1 MNRIDKKFIELN
13 ANGKKAFV
21 AFITAG
27 DPDLR
32 VTEELVLS
40 LTRCGV
46 DIVELGVPFS
56 DPMAD
61 GPTIQRASER
71 ALKNKVS
78 LEGILRL
85 VKRLRTNTQI
95 PLALMS
101 YYNPIFKY
109 GINRFVKD
117 AVKDGVDGVIVPDLP
132 PEEAKD
138 LLNISRKLDFA
149 TIFLLSPTSTEERIK
164 LIAKESTGFIYYV
177 SLTGVTGAREEL
189 PEEELF
195 FMIREIKKYTAKPI
209 CVGFGISR
217 SGQAKRL
224 CRISDGVIVGSAI
237 VRMIE
242 GNLGKGYLVGRVEKF
257 VKGIA
262 GAIHGG

>member
-1 MNRIDKKFIELN
+1 MNRIDKKFIELSN
-13 ANGKKAFV
+13 HGKKAFV

-32 VTEELVLS
+32 GTEELVLS

-61 GPTIQRASER
+61 GPTIQKASER

-78 LEGILRL
+78 LKGILRL

-95 PLALMS
+95 PLVLMS

-109 GINRFVKD
+109 GTKKFVKD
-117 AVKDGVDGVIVPDLP
+117 AVKVGVDGVIVPDLP

-138 LLNISRKLDFA
+138 LLNISRKSDFA
-149 TIFLLSPTSTEERIK
+149 TIFLLSPTSTEERIR

-177 SLTGVTGAREEL
+177 SLTGVTGAREDL

-195 FMIREIKKYTAKPI
+195 SMLREIKKYNTKPI
-209 CVGFGISR
+209 CGGFGISR
-217 SGQAKRL
+217 PEQAKRL
-224 CRISDGVIVGSAI
+224 CSISDGVIVGSAI
-237 VRMIE
+237 VKIIE
-242 GNLGKGYLVGRVEKF
+242 ENLDKEYLIGRVEKF